1 MPGGMREPAAGDAP
15 GHRAAGAGEDHER
28 FSTNGRRPRCHHGG
42 MSTIPNPSPAAS
54 RVRPLRGILLVLG
67 AGMLWGTT
75 GTAQSFS
82 DGALSPY
89 WVGALRLGVASLFF
103 LAYAGSINGLPHL
116 GRQLAGLDWRR
127 TAWAGA
133 CIAGYNLAFFAG
145 VKATGVAVGTA
156 LAIGSGPIWAGLL
169 QLAGGA
175 RPGPGWWTGTLLAV
189 GGGVLLVFGRGGDI
203 QADPLG
209 IVLCLAAGL
218 AYALYTLLNKR
229 LVDRSAPAVTT
240 LGVFLVSALLALPAA
255 GLWAGPLQITASGWL
270 VVGFLGIA
278 STGIAY
284 LLFSTGLRGISAATG
299 VSLALME
306 PVTAF
311 LLALAVVGERP
322 GALAYAGLAALL
334 AGLAIVIRAETR

>member
-1 MPGGMREPAAGDAP
+1 MAA
-15 GHRAAGAGEDHER
+15 
-28 FSTNGRRPRCHHGG
+28 
-42 MSTIPNPSPAAS
+42 MSTIPNPSATAA
-54 RVRPLRGILLVLG
+54 VQPLRGILLVLG

-89 WVGALRLGVASLFF
+89 WVGALRLGVAALFF
-103 LAYAGSINGLPHL
+103 LVYAGSVYGPHRL
-116 GRQLAGLDWRR
+116 GRQLADLDWRS
-127 TAWAGA
+127 TLWAGA
-133 CIAGYNLAFFAG
+133 CIAAYNLTFFAG

-169 QLAGGA
+169 QLARGA
-175 RPGPGWWTGTLLAV
+175 RPGAGWWAGTLLAV
-189 GGGVLLVFGRGGDI
+189 GGGVLLVLGRGGDI

-209 IVLCLAAGL
+209 VALCLTSGL
-218 AYALYTLLNKR
+218 TYALYTLLNKR
-229 LVDRSAPAVTT
+229 LVTRSAPAVTT

-255 GLWAGPLQITASGWL
+255 AFWAGSPHITTAGWL
-270 VVGFLGIA
+270 VVGFLGIV

-284 LLFSTGLRGISAATG
+284 LLFTSGLRGISGATG

>member
-1 MPGGMREPAAGDAP
+1 MAA
-15 GHRAAGAGEDHER
+15 
-28 FSTNGRRPRCHHGG
+28 
-42 MSTIPNPSPAAS
+42 MSTSPNPSATAA
-54 RVRPLRGILLVLG
+54 VQPLRGILLVLC

-89 WVGALRLGVASLFF
+89 WVGALRLGVAALFF
-103 LAYAGSINGLPHL
+103 LVYAGSTNGLPHL
-116 GRQLAGLDWRR
+116 GRQLAALNWRH
-127 TAWAGA
+127 AVWAGA
-133 CIAGYNLAFFAG
+133 CVATYNLTFFAG

-156 LAIGSGPIWAGLL
+156 LTIGSGPIWAGLL
-169 QLAGGA
+169 QLIGGA
-175 RPGPGWWTGTLLAV
+175 RPGAGWWAGTLLAV
-189 GGGVLLVFGRGGDI
+189 GGGVLLVFGRGDAL
-203 QADPLG
+203 QADLLG
-209 IVLCLAAGL
+209 IALCLTSGL
-218 AYALYTLLNKR
+218 TYAVYTLLNKQ
-229 LVDRSAPAVTT
+229 LVQHSAPAVGT
-240 LGVFLVSALLALPAA
+240 LAVFTVGALLALPAVA
-255 GLWAGPLQITASGWL
+255 FWAGSLQITTTGWL
-270 VVGFLGIA
+270 VVSFLGIA

-311 LLALAVVGERP
+311 LLALLVVGERP

>member
-1 MPGGMREPAAGDAP
+1 
-15 GHRAAGAGEDHER
+15 
-28 FSTNGRRPRCHHGG
+28 
-42 MSTIPNPSPAAS
+42 MSTIPNPSTAA
-54 RVRPLRGILLVLG
+54 VIRPLRGILLVLC

-89 WVGALRLGVASLFF
+89 WVGALRLGVAALFF
-103 LAYAGSINGLPHL
+103 LVYAGSIKGPSHL
-116 GRQLAGLDWRR
+116 ARQFMDLDWRR
-127 TAWAGA
+127 AAWAGA
-133 CIAGYNLAFFAG
+133 CMAGYNLTFFAG

-175 RPGPGWWTGTLLAV
+175 RPGAGWWAGTLLAV

-203 QADPLG
+203 QADPPG
-209 IVLCLAAGL
+209 IALCLASGL
-218 AYALYTLLNKR
+218 TYALYALLNKK
-229 LVDRSAPAVTT
+229 LVGHSTPAVAT
-240 LGVFLVSALLALPAA
+240 LGVFLVGALLALPAA
-255 GLWAGPLQITASGWL
+255 GFWAGPLQITVSGWL

-322 GALAYAGLAALL
+322 GVLAYAGLAALL
-334 AGLAIVIRAETR
+334 AGLALVIRAETR

>member
-1 MPGGMREPAAGDAP
+1 
-15 GHRAAGAGEDHER
+15 
-28 FSTNGRRPRCHHGG
+28 
-42 MSTIPNPSPAAS
+42 MSTIPNPSSAA
-54 RVRPLRGILLVLG
+54 VIRPLRGILLVLC

-89 WVGALRLGVASLFF
+89 WVGALRLGVAALFF
-103 LAYAGSINGLPHL
+103 LVCAGSINGLPHL
-116 GRQLAGLDWRR
+116 ARQLAGLDWRR
-127 TAWAGA
+127 AAWAGA
-133 CIAGYNLAFFAG
+133 CMAGYNLTFFAG

-175 RPGPGWWTGTLLAV
+175 RPGPGWWAGTLLAV

-203 QADPLG
+203 QADPPG
-209 IVLCLAAGL
+209 IALCLASGL
-218 AYALYTLLNKR
+218 TYALYALLNKK
-229 LVDRSAPAVTT
+229 LVRHSTPAVAT
-240 LGVFLVSALLALPAA
+240 LGVFLVGALLALPAA
-255 GLWAGPLQITASGWL
+255 GFWAGPPQITVSGWL

-284 LLFSTGLRGISAATG
+284 LLFSTGLRDISAATG

-322 GALAYAGLAALL
+322 GAPAYAGLAALL
-334 AGLAIVIRAETR
+334 AGLALVIRAETR